1 MSGAPQPSGPRVSV
15 VVPCFNSLR
24 FLPATLDTVRTQ
36 TFTDLEIVLVDD
48 GGSDDLA
55 GFVAGVADDRIRLIR
70 QDNGGVSSAR
80 NRGLDEA
87 RGELV
92 LCLDAD
98 DLLVP
103 EALALLVG
111 AYDATRDA
119 AGMPLGMVYGWSDV
133 VDEHGVSSG
142 RVRSSDWE
150 GDVWSRLVT
159 RNVVALGAALVPAA
173 VYRELGGFRVNRDR
187 FAVDVEDW
195 ELWIRLAA
203 GHRVALVSQIVLHVR
218 RHGSNS
224 TAGGATATLDA
235 AYRHLMDQVFD
246 DPALAAARPGV
257 DLGALR
263 AAATATAEM
272 RLAWHSLNDDGAG
285 DAAMGYLRSA
295 ARHDPEVRRTAE
307 FWRLRAA
314 AGAMQ
319 VLGSDG
325 YERVRG
331 LNSALRRRVRGLS
344 GGSG

>member
-1 MSGAPQPSGPRVSV
+1 MSGVPQPSGPRVSV

-36 TFTDLEIVLVDD
+36 TFDDLEIVLVDD

-55 GFVAGVADDRIRLIR
+55 GFVAGVDDERIRLVR
-70 QDNGGVSSAR
+70 QDNAGVSAAR
-80 NRGLDEA
+80 NRGIAEA
-87 RGELV
+87 AGELV

-103 EALALLVG
+103 EAIALLVG
-111 AYDATRDA
+111 AYDAARDD
-119 AGMPLGMVYGWSDV
+119 AGLPLGMVYGWSDV
-133 VDEHGVSSG
+133 VDERGVSSG

-203 GHRVALVSQIVLHVR
+203 GHRVGLVPQIVLHVR

-224 TAGGATATLDA
+224 TAGGATETLEA
-235 AYRHLMDQVFD
+235 AYRYLLGQVFD
-246 DPALAAARPGV
+246 DPALPVVRPGV
-257 DLGALR
+257 DLDALR

-285 DAAMGYLRSA
+285 DAALGYLRSA
-295 ARHDPEVRRTAE
+295 SRHDPEVRRTGE

-331 LNSALRRRVRGLS
+331 LNSALRRRVRALS
-344 GGSG
+344 GGAG

>member
-1 MSGAPQPSGPRVSV
+1 MSV

-24 FLPATLDTVRTQ
+24 FLPATLDTVRSQ
-36 TFTDLEIVLVDD
+36 TFEDLEIVLVDD

-55 GFVAGVADDRIRLIR
+55 GFVAGVDDDRIRLVR
-70 QDNGGVSSAR
+70 QDNAGVSAAR
-80 NRGLDEA
+80 NRGIDDA

-103 EALALLVG
+103 EAIALLVA
-111 AYDATRDA
+111 AYDAAGDA
-119 AGMPLGMVYGWSDV
+119 PGPPLGMVYGWSDV
-133 VDEHGVSSG
+133 VDEHGTPSG

-159 RNVVALGAALVPAA
+159 RNVVALGAALVPAS
-173 VYRELGGFRVNRDR
+173 VYRDLGGFRVNRDR

-224 TAGGATATLDA
+224 TAGGATSTLEA
-235 AYRHLMDQVFD
+235 AYRYLLDHVFD
-246 DPALAAARPGV
+246 DPATVSARPGV
-257 DLGALR
+257 DLVALR

-285 DAAMGYLRSA
+285 DAALGYLRSA
-295 ARHDPEVRRTAE
+295 SRHDPAVRRTAE

-319 VLGSDG
+319 VLGPDG
-325 YERVRG
+325 YEHVRG
-331 LNSALRRRVRGLS
+331 LNSALRRRIRALRGAS
-344 GGSG
+344 S

>member
-1 MSGAPQPSGPRVSV
+1 MSGVPQSSGPRVSV

-24 FLPATLDTVRTQ
+24 FLPATLDAVRTQ
-36 TFTDLEIVLVDD
+36 TFDDLEIVLVDD

-55 GFVAGVADDRIRLIR
+55 GFVAGVDDERIRLVR
-70 QDNGGVSSAR
+70 QDNAGVSAAR
-80 NRGLDEA
+80 NRGIAEA
-87 RGELV
+87 AGELV

-103 EALALLVG
+103 EAIALLVG
-111 AYDATRDA
+111 AYDAAHDQP
-119 AGMPLGMVYGWSDV
+119 GMPLGMVYGWSDV

-203 GHRVALVSQIVLHVR
+203 GHRVALVPQIVLHVR

-224 TAGGATATLDA
+224 TAGGATETLEA
-235 AYRHLMDQVFD
+235 AYRHLLDQVFV
-246 DPALAAARPGV
+246 DPALGTARPGV

-295 ARHDPEVRRTAE
+295 AR
-307 FWRLRAA
+307 
-314 AGAMQ
+314 AGT
-319 VLGSDG
+319 
-325 YERVRG
+325 
-331 LNSALRRRVRGLS
+331 
-344 GGSG
+344 

>member
-1 MSGAPQPSGPRVSV
+1 MSV

-24 FLPATLDTVRTQ
+24 FLPATLDTVRAQ
-36 TFTDLEIVLVDD
+36 TFDDLEIVLVDD
-48 GGSDDLA
+48 GGSDDLG
-55 GFVAGVADDRIRLIR
+55 GFVAGIEDDRLRLVR
-70 QDNGGVSSAR
+70 QDNAGVSAAR
-80 NRGLDEA
+80 NRGIAEA
-87 RGELV
+87 TGELV

-103 EALALLVG
+103 EAISLLVD
-111 AYDATRDA
+111 AYDAARDA
-119 AGMPLGMVYGWSDV
+119 PGLPIGMVYGWSDV

-173 VYRELGGFRVNRDR
+173 VFRELGGFRVNRDR

-203 GHRVALVSQIVLHVR
+203 GHRVALVPQIVLHVR

-224 TAGGATATLDA
+224 TAGGATETLEA
-235 AYRHLMDQVFD
+235 AYRHLLEQVFD
-246 DPALAAARPGV
+246 DPALGEARPGV
-257 DLGALR
+257 DLDALR

-285 DAAMGYLRSA
+285 AAALGYLRSA
-295 ARHDPEVRRTAE
+295 ARHDPEVRRTGE

-319 VLGSDG
+319 LLGSGG

-331 LNSALRRRVRGLS
+331 LNSALRRRVRSLS
-344 GGSG
+344 GGTD